1 MCKLFYIYRSNLN
14 GASQTLQTSMLRP
27 LKKILEHVIRRQ
39 DDGSN
44 YLITFTPLLLI
55 QMTSLHLRF
64 TLRDCFSHSW
74 NVGMGRGISLV
85 NNWYCFSCHVSA
97 FFLNYSHMLKTWHF
111 TMTTETSNSYW
122 FLDE

>member
-44 YLITFTPLLLI
+44 YLITFTALLLI
-55 QMTSLHLRF
+55 QTALLHLRF
-64 TLRDCFSHSW
+64 TLRDCFNHSC

-85 NNWYCFSCHVSA
+85 NNWYCFSSRVSA
-97 FFLNYSHMLKTWHF
+97 FFLNYSHMLKSWHF
-111 TMTTETSNSYW
+111 YNDYRDIKLLLV
-122 FLDE
+122 FG